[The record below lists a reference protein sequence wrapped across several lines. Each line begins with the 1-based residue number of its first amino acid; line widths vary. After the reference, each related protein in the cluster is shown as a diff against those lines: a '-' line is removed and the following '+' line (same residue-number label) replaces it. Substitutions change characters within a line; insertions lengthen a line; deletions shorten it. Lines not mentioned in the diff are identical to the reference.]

1 MNVFLVQNTSGR
13 SIVVGKGG
21 PQKREQVLLGDQ
33 NDSGEVHATSS
44 LSAAN
49 IWIHPIFLGTKPFL
63 FGNIP

>member
-1 MNVFLVQNTSGR
+1 
-13 SIVVGKGG
+13 VGKGG